1 MHGGWMRRKRK
12 LWSACR
18 ITAALEEPG
27 GEGGARRRRHCLS
40 AVGRLEGL
48 HSEQRARITEEHHM
62 RNEAFCHAAPRQ
74 RRKLCIVFFHSERCA
89 D

>member
-1 MHGGWMRRKRK
+1 MRAGWMQRKRK
-12 LWSACR
+12 LWSAWR

-27 GEGGARRRRHCLS
+27 GEGGGQASPPLS
-40 AVGRLEGL
+40 FSSGRLEGL
-48 HSEQRARITEEHHM
+48 HSEQQARITEEHHM

-74 RRKLCIVFFHSERCA
+74 RRQLRIVFFHSERCA